1 MRIALEALLDLRYT
15 LRMLGIAF
23 EETST
28 VLSDNQS
35 IIVNT
40 QLPTSNLKKKYNA
53 VAYHKCREAVAA
65 GIIRTGHINGVC
77 NLVDI
82 ETKPLAPA
90 DYYKYLHELLFGR
103 MHDKKTDTTES

>member
-1 MRIALEALLDLRYT
+1 
-15 LRMLGIAF
+15 MLGIAF
-23 EETST
+23 DEMST

-40 QLPTSNLKKKYNA
+40 QLPTSNLKKKHNA

-77 NLVDI
+77 NISDI
-82 ETKPLAPA
+82 LTKSLGPA

-103 MHDKKTDTTES
+103 MHEKKTDSTHQGES